1 MTNLEGSMLT
11 MQARA
16 LFYLAITATLVFS
29 SHPIAEP
36 AEIIEAQ
43 IREGS
48 RVALEYTLSDETGS
62 VIESNKGKQ
71 PMSYIP
77 GKGQIIPGLEKE
89 LSGMKVGEEKK
100 IQVKP
105 EDGYGPVNPEAFQE
119 VPKDKLPPE
128 ALKVGTMLM
137 AQGPQGQGI
146 PARVHEVKDTTVI
159 MDFNHPM
166 AGKTLSFDIKVS
178 EVQSAE
184 K

>member
-1 MTNLEGSMLT
+1 M
-11 MQARA
+11 MQAHA
-16 LFYLAITATLVFS
+16 LFYLAIVAALLLSTRLIGETAET
-29 SHPIAEP
+29 
-36 AEIIEAQ
+36 EAQ

-48 RVALEYTLSDETGS
+48 QVALEYTLSDEAGT

-71 PMSYIP
+71 PMSYIH
-77 GKGQIIPGLEKE
+77 GKSQIIPGLEKE

-105 EDGYGPVNPEAFQE
+105 EDGYGPVNPDAFQE
-119 VPKDKLPPE
+119 IPKDKLPPE

-146 PARVHEVKDTTVI
+146 PVRVHEIKDTTVI

-166 AGKTLSFDIKVS
+166 AGKTLSFDVKISEIKTP
-178 EVQSAE
+178 E

>member
-1 MTNLEGSMLT
+1 MMPG
-11 MQARA
+11 RA
-16 LFYLAITATLVFS
+16 HFYLLMITALLFSTRLVAETAE
-29 SHPIAEP
+29 IAET
-36 AEIIEAQ
+36 Q

-48 RVALEYTLSDETGS
+48 QVALEYTLSDETGT

-71 PMSYIP
+71 PMSYIH
-77 GKGQIIPGLEKE
+77 GKSQIIPGLEKE

-105 EDGYGPVNPEAFQE
+105 EDGYGPVNPDAFQE

-128 ALKVGTMLM
+128 ALKVGAMLM

-146 PARVHEVKDTTVI
+146 PVRVHEIKDTTVI

-166 AGKTLSFDIKVS
+166 AGKTLSFDVKISEIKTP
-178 EVQSAE
+178 E

>member
-1 MTNLEGSMLT
+1 MIH
-11 MQARA
+11 ARA
-16 LFYLAITATLVFS
+16 LFYLAIVAALLLSTRLIGETAET
-29 SHPIAEP
+29 
-36 AEIIEAQ
+36 EAQ

-48 RVALEYTLSDETGS
+48 QVALEYTLSDEAGT

-71 PMSYIP
+71 PMSYIH
-77 GKGQIIPGLEKE
+77 GKSQIIPGLEKE

-100 IQVKP
+100 ILVKP
-105 EDGYGPVNPEAFQE
+105 EDGYGPVNPDAFQE

-146 PARVHEVKDTTVI
+146 PVRVHEIKDTTVI

-166 AGKTLSFDIKVS
+166 AGKTLSFDVKVS
-178 EVQSAE
+178 EIKTPE

>member
-1 MTNLEGSMLT
+1 M

-16 LFYLAITATLVFS
+16 LFYLATMAALLLSTRLIGETAET
-29 SHPIAEP
+29 
-36 AEIIEAQ
+36 EAQ

-48 RVALEYTLSDETGS
+48 QVALEYTLSDEAGT

-71 PMSYIP
+71 PMSYIH
-77 GKGQIIPGLEKE
+77 GKSQIIPGLEKE

-105 EDGYGPVNPEAFQE
+105 EDGYGPINPDAFQE

-128 ALKVGTMLM
+128 ALKVGTTLM
-137 AQGPQGQGI
+137 AQGPRGQGI
-146 PARVHEVKDTTVI
+146 PVRVHEIKDTTVI

-166 AGKTLSFDIKVS
+166 AGKTLSFDVKISEIKTP
-178 EVQSAE
+178 E

>member
-1 MTNLEGSMLT
+1 ML
-11 MQARA
+11 ARA
-16 LFYLAITATLVFS
+16 LFHLAMITALLFSTGLV
-29 SHPIAEP
+29 AET
-36 AEIIEAQ
+36 AENAEAQ

-48 RVALEYTLSDETGS
+48 QVALEYTLSDESGT

-71 PMSYIP
+71 PMSYIH
-77 GKGQIIPGLEKE
+77 GKSQIIPGLEKE

-105 EDGYGPVNPEAFQE
+105 EDGYGPINPDAFHE

-128 ALKVGTMLM
+128 ALKVGAMLM

-146 PARVHEVKDTTVI
+146 PVRVHEIKDTTVI
-159 MDFNHPM
+159 MDLNHPM
-166 AGKTLSFDIKVS
+166 AGKTLSFDVKIS
-178 EVQSAE
+178 EVKTPE

>member
-1 MTNLEGSMLT
+1 
-11 MQARA
+11 MQARP
-16 LFYLAITATLVFS
+16 LFYLAMITALLFSTRLVAETAE
-29 SHPIAEP
+29 IAE
-36 AEIIEAQ
+36 AR

-48 RVALEYTLSDETGS
+48 QVALEYTLSDAAGT

-71 PMSYIP
+71 PMSYIH

-89 LSGMKVGEEKK
+89 LLGMKIGEEKK

-105 EDGYGPVNPEAFQE
+105 EDGYGPINPDAFQE

-128 ALKVGTMLM
+128 ALKVGAMLM

-146 PARVHEVKDTTVI
+146 PVRVHEIKDTTVI

-166 AGKTLSFDIKVS
+166 AGKTLSFDVKISDINKP
-178 EVQSAE
+178 EN
-184 K
+184 

>member
-1 MTNLEGSMLT
+1 M

-16 LFYLAITATLVFS
+16 FFYLAIAAALLLSTRLIGETAET
-29 SHPIAEP
+29 
-36 AEIIEAQ
+36 EAQ

-48 RVALEYTLSDETGS
+48 QVSLEYTLSDEAGT

-71 PMSYIP
+71 PMSYIH
-77 GKGQIIPGLEKE
+77 GKSQIIPGLEKE

-105 EDGYGPVNPEAFQE
+105 EDGYGPVNPDAFQE
-119 VPKDKLPPE
+119 VPKEKLPPE

-137 AQGPQGQGI
+137 AQGSQGQGV
-146 PARVHEVKDTTVI
+146 PVRVHEIKDTTVI

-166 AGKTLSFDIKVS
+166 AGKTLSFDVTISEIKTP
-178 EVQSAE
+178 E

>member
-1 MTNLEGSMLT
+1 

-16 LFYLAITATLVFS
+16 LFYLAIVAALLLTTRLIGETAET
-29 SHPIAEP
+29 
-36 AEIIEAQ
+36 EAQ

-48 RVALEYTLSDETGS
+48 QVALEYTLSDEAGT

-71 PMSYIP
+71 PMSYIH
-77 GKGQIIPGLEKE
+77 GKSQIIPGLEKE

-105 EDGYGPVNPEAFQE
+105 EDGYGPVNPDAFQE
-119 VPKDKLPPE
+119 IPKDKLPPE

-146 PARVHEVKDTTVI
+146 PVRVHEIKDTTVI

-166 AGKTLSFDIKVS
+166 AGKTLSFDVRISEIKTP
-178 EVQSAE
+178 E

>member
-1 MTNLEGSMLT
+1 M

-16 LFYLAITATLVFS
+16 LFSLAIVAVLLLSTRLIGETAET
-29 SHPIAEP
+29 
-36 AEIIEAQ
+36 EAQ

-48 RVALEYTLSDETGS
+48 QVALEYTLSDEAGT

-71 PMSYIP
+71 PMSYIH
-77 GKGQIIPGLEKE
+77 GKSQIIPGLEKE

-100 IQVKP
+100 IQIKP
-105 EDGYGPVNPEAFQE
+105 EDGYGPVNPDAFQE

-146 PARVHEVKDTTVI
+146 PVRVHEVKDTTVI

-166 AGKTLSFDIKVS
+166 AGKTLSFDVKISEIKTP
-178 EVQSAE
+178 E

>member
-1 MTNLEGSMLT
+1 M

-16 LFYLAITATLVFS
+16 LFYLAIVAVLLLSTRLIGETAET
-29 SHPIAEP
+29 
-36 AEIIEAQ
+36 EAQ

-48 RVALEYTLSDETGS
+48 QVALEYTLSDEAGT

-71 PMSYIP
+71 PMSYIH
-77 GKGQIIPGLEKE
+77 GKSQIIPGLEKE

-105 EDGYGPVNPEAFQE
+105 EDGYGPVNPDAFQE
-119 VPKDKLPPE
+119 VSKDKLPPE

-137 AQGPQGQGI
+137 AQGPRGQGI
-146 PARVHEVKDTTVI
+146 PVRVHEIKDTTVI

-166 AGKTLSFDIKVS
+166 AGKTLSFDVKIYEIKTP
-178 EVQSAE
+178 E

>member
-1 MTNLEGSMLT
+1 MI
-11 MQARA
+11 QARA
-16 LFYLAITATLVFS
+16 LFYLAIVAALLLSTRLIGETAET
-29 SHPIAEP
+29 
-36 AEIIEAQ
+36 EAQ

-48 RVALEYTLSDETGS
+48 QVALEYTLSDEAGT

-71 PMSYIP
+71 PMSYIH
-77 GKGQIIPGLEKE
+77 GKSQIIPGLEKE

-105 EDGYGPVNPEAFQE
+105 EDGYGPVNPDAFQE

-146 PARVHEVKDTTVI
+146 PVRVHEIKDTTVI

-166 AGKTLSFDIKVS
+166 AGKTLSFDVKISEIKTP
-178 EVQSAE
+178 E

>member
-1 MTNLEGSMLT
+1 M

-16 LFYLAITATLVFS
+16 LFYLAIVAALLLSTRLIGETAET
-29 SHPIAEP
+29 
-36 AEIIEAQ
+36 EAQ

-48 RVALEYTLSDETGS
+48 QVALEYTLSDEAGT

-71 PMSYIP
+71 PMSYIH
-77 GKGQIIPGLEKE
+77 GKSQIIPGLEKE

-105 EDGYGPVNPEAFQE
+105 EDGYGPVNPDAFQE
-119 VPKDKLPPE
+119 IPKDKLPPE

-146 PARVHEVKDTTVI
+146 PVRVHEIKDTTVI

-166 AGKTLSFDIKVS
+166 AGKTLSFDVKISEIKTP
-178 EVQSAE
+178 E

>member
-1 MTNLEGSMLT
+1 

-16 LFYLAITATLVFS
+16 LFYLAIVAALLLSTRLIGETAET
-29 SHPIAEP
+29 
-36 AEIIEAQ
+36 EAQ

-48 RVALEYTLSDETGS
+48 QVALEYTLSDEAGT

-71 PMSYIP
+71 PMSYIH
-77 GKGQIIPGLEKE
+77 GKRQIIPGLEKE

-105 EDGYGPVNPEAFQE
+105 EDGYGPVNPDAFQE

-146 PARVHEVKDTTVI
+146 PVRVHEIKDTTVI

-166 AGKTLSFDIKVS
+166 AGKTLSFDVKISEIKTP
-178 EVQSAE
+178 E

>member
-1 MTNLEGSMLT
+1 
-11 MQARA
+11 MQARP
-16 LFYLAITATLVFS
+16 LFYLAMITALLFSTRLVAETAE
-29 SHPIAEP
+29 IAEM
-36 AEIIEAQ
+36 Q

-48 RVALEYTLSDETGS
+48 QVALEYTLSDETGT

-71 PMSYIP
+71 PMSYIH
-77 GKGQIIPGLEKE
+77 GKSQIIPGLEKE

-105 EDGYGPVNPEAFQE
+105 EDGYGPVNPDAFQE

-128 ALKVGTMLM
+128 ALKVGAMLM

-146 PARVHEVKDTTVI
+146 PVRVHEIKDTTVI

-166 AGKTLSFDIKVS
+166 AGKTLSFDVKISEIKTP
-178 EVQSAE
+178 E

>member
-1 MTNLEGSMLT
+1 M

-16 LFYLAITATLVFS
+16 FFYLAIAAALLLSTRLIGETAET
-29 SHPIAEP
+29 
-36 AEIIEAQ
+36 EAQ

-48 RVALEYTLSDETGS
+48 QVSLEYTLSDEAGT

-71 PMSYIP
+71 PMSYIH
-77 GKGQIIPGLEKE
+77 GKSQIIPGLEKE

-105 EDGYGPVNPEAFQE
+105 EDGYGPVNPDAFQE

-137 AQGPQGQGI
+137 AQGPQGQGV
-146 PARVHEVKDTTVI
+146 PVRVHEIKDTTVI

-166 AGKTLSFDIKVS
+166 AGKTLSFDVKVS
-178 EVQSAE
+178 EIKTPE

>member
-1 MTNLEGSMLT
+1 M

-16 LFYLAITATLVFS
+16 LFYLATMAALLLSTLLIGETAET
-29 SHPIAEP
+29 
-36 AEIIEAQ
+36 EAQ

-48 RVALEYTLSDETGS
+48 QVALEYTLSDEAGT

-71 PMSYIP
+71 PMSYIH
-77 GKGQIIPGLEKE
+77 GKSQIIPGLEKE

-105 EDGYGPVNPEAFQE
+105 EDGYGPVNPDAFQE
-119 VPKDKLPPE
+119 VSKDKLPPE

-137 AQGPQGQGI
+137 AQGPRGQGI
-146 PARVHEVKDTTVI
+146 PVRVHEIKDTTVI

-166 AGKTLSFDIKVS
+166 AGKTLSFDVKIYEIKTP
-178 EVQSAE
+178 E

>member
-1 MTNLEGSMLT
+1 M
-11 MQARA
+11 MQARV
-16 LFYLAITATLVFS
+16 LFYSAIVAALLLSTRLIGETAET
-29 SHPIAEP
+29 
-36 AEIIEAQ
+36 EAQ

-48 RVALEYTLSDETGS
+48 QVALEYTLSDEAGT

-71 PMSYIP
+71 PMSYIH
-77 GKGQIIPGLEKE
+77 GKSQIIPGLEKE

-100 IQVKP
+100 ILVKP
-105 EDGYGPVNPEAFQE
+105 EDGYGPVNPDAFQE

-128 ALKVGTMLM
+128 ALKVGTTLM

-146 PARVHEVKDTTVI
+146 PVRVHEIKDTTVI

-166 AGKTLSFDIKVS
+166 AGKTLSFDVKISEIKTP
-178 EVQSAE
+178 E

>member
-1 MTNLEGSMLT
+1 M

-16 LFYLAITATLVFS
+16 FFYLAIAAALLLSTRLIGETAET
-29 SHPIAEP
+29 
-36 AEIIEAQ
+36 EAQ

-48 RVALEYTLSDETGS
+48 QVSLEYTLSDEAGT

-71 PMSYIP
+71 PMTYIH
-77 GKGQIIPGLEKE
+77 GKSQIIPGLEKE

-105 EDGYGPVNPEAFQE
+105 EDGYGPVNPDAFQE
-119 VPKDKLPPE
+119 VSKDKLPPE

-137 AQGPQGQGI
+137 AQGPRGQGI
-146 PARVHEVKDTTVI
+146 PVRVHEIKDTTVI

-166 AGKTLSFDIKVS
+166 AGKTLSFDVKIYEIKTP
-178 EVQSAE
+178 E

>member
-1 MTNLEGSMLT
+1 

-16 LFYLAITATLVFS
+16 LFYLAIVAALLLTTRLIGETAET
-29 SHPIAEP
+29 
-36 AEIIEAQ
+36 EAQ
-43 IREGS
+43 IGEGS
-48 RVALEYTLSDETGS
+48 QVALEYTLSDEAGT

-71 PMSYIP
+71 PMSYIH
-77 GKGQIIPGLEKE
+77 GKSQIIPGLEKE

-105 EDGYGPVNPEAFQE
+105 EDGYGPVNPDAFQE
-119 VPKDKLPPE
+119 IPKDKLPPE

-146 PARVHEVKDTTVI
+146 PVRVHEIKDTTVI

-166 AGKTLSFDIKVS
+166 AGKTLSFDVKISEIKTP
-178 EVQSAE
+178 E

>member
-1 MTNLEGSMLT
+1 

-16 LFYLAITATLVFS
+16 LFYLATMAALLLSTRLIGETAET
-29 SHPIAEP
+29 
-36 AEIIEAQ
+36 EAQ

-48 RVALEYTLSDETGS
+48 QVALEYTLSDEAGT

-71 PMSYIP
+71 PMSYIH
-77 GKGQIIPGLEKE
+77 GKSQIIPGLEKE

-105 EDGYGPVNPEAFQE
+105 EDGYGPVNPDAFQE

-146 PARVHEVKDTTVI
+146 PVRVHEIKDTTVI

-166 AGKTLSFDIKVS
+166 AGKVLSFDVKISEIKTP
-178 EVQSAE
+178 E

>member
-1 MTNLEGSMLT
+1 M
-11 MQARA
+11 MQTRW
-16 LFYLAITATLVFS
+16 LFYLAIIAALLFS
-29 SHPIAEP
+29 TRFIGET

-43 IREGS
+43 IQEGS
-48 RVALEYTLSDETGS
+48 QVSFEYTLSDETGT
-62 VIESNKGKQ
+62 VIESSKGKQ
-71 PMSYIP
+71 PMSYIH
-77 GKGQIIPGLEKE
+77 GKSQIIPGLEKE

-105 EDGYGPVNPEAFQE
+105 EDGYGRVNPDAFQE

-137 AQGPQGQGI
+137 AQGSQGQGV
-146 PARVHEVKDTTVI
+146 PVRVHEIKDTTVI

-178 EVQSAE
+178 EIKSPE

>member
-1 MTNLEGSMLT
+1 M
-11 MQARA
+11 MQARV
-16 LFYLAITATLVFS
+16 LFYSAIVAALLLSTRLIGETAET
-29 SHPIAEP
+29 
-36 AEIIEAQ
+36 EAQ

-48 RVALEYTLSDETGS
+48 QVALEYTLSDEAGT

-71 PMSYIP
+71 PMSYIH
-77 GKGQIIPGLEKE
+77 GKSQIIPGLEKE

-100 IQVKP
+100 ILVKP
-105 EDGYGPVNPEAFQE
+105 EDGYGPVNPDAFQE

-128 ALKVGTMLM
+128 ALKVGTTLM

-146 PARVHEVKDTTVI
+146 PVRVHEIKDTTVI

-166 AGKTLSFDIKVS
+166 AGKTLSFDVKVS
-178 EVQSAE
+178 EIKTPE

>member
-1 MTNLEGSMLT
+1 M

-16 LFYLAITATLVFS
+16 FFYLAIAAALLLSTRLIGETAET
-29 SHPIAEP
+29 
-36 AEIIEAQ
+36 EAQ

-48 RVALEYTLSDETGS
+48 QVSLEYTLSDEAGT

-71 PMSYIP
+71 PMSYIH
-77 GKGQIIPGLEKE
+77 GKSQIIPGLEKE

-105 EDGYGPVNPEAFQE
+105 EDGYGPVNPDAFQE

-137 AQGPQGQGI
+137 AQGPRGQGI
-146 PARVHEVKDTTVI
+146 PVRVHEIKDTTVI

-166 AGKTLSFDIKVS
+166 AGKTLSFDVKIY
-178 EVQSAE
+178 EIRTPE

>member
-1 MTNLEGSMLT
+1 M

-16 LFYLAITATLVFS
+16 LFYLAIVAVLLLSTRLIGETAET
-29 SHPIAEP
+29 
-36 AEIIEAQ
+36 EAQ

-48 RVALEYTLSDETGS
+48 QVALEYTLSDEAGT

-71 PMSYIP
+71 PMSYIH
-77 GKGQIIPGLEKE
+77 GKSQIIPGLEKE

-100 IQVKP
+100 IQIKP
-105 EDGYGPVNPEAFQE
+105 EDGYGPVNPDAFQE

-146 PARVHEVKDTTVI
+146 PVRVHEVKDTTVI

-166 AGKTLSFDIKVS
+166 AGKTLSFDVKISEIKTP
-178 EVQSAE
+178 E

>member
-1 MTNLEGSMLT
+1 M

-16 LFYLAITATLVFS
+16 LFYLAIVAALLLSTRLIGETAET
-29 SHPIAEP
+29 
-36 AEIIEAQ
+36 EAQ

-48 RVALEYTLSDETGS
+48 QVALEYTLSDEAGT

-71 PMSYIP
+71 PMSYIH
-77 GKGQIIPGLEKE
+77 GKSQIIPGLEKE

-105 EDGYGPVNPEAFQE
+105 EDGYGPVNPDAFQE

-128 ALKVGTMLM
+128 ALKVGTTLM
-137 AQGPQGQGI
+137 AQGPRGQGI
-146 PARVHEVKDTTVI
+146 PVRVHEIKDTTVI

-166 AGKTLSFDIKVS
+166 AGKTLSFDVKISEIKTP
-178 EVQSAE
+178 E

>member
-1 MTNLEGSMLT
+1 M
-11 MQARA
+11 MQARV
-16 LFYLAITATLVFS
+16 LFYSAIVAALLLSTRLIGETAET
-29 SHPIAEP
+29 
-36 AEIIEAQ
+36 EAQ

-48 RVALEYTLSDETGS
+48 QVALEYTLSDEAGT

-71 PMSYIP
+71 PMSYIH
-77 GKGQIIPGLEKE
+77 GKSQIIPGLEKE

-100 IQVKP
+100 ILVKP
-105 EDGYGPVNPEAFQE
+105 EDGYGPVNPDAFQE

-146 PARVHEVKDTTVI
+146 PVRVHEIKDTTVI

-166 AGKTLSFDIKVS
+166 AGKTLSFDVKVS
-178 EVQSAE
+178 EIKTPE